1 MSKNKKL
8 IAGIAAL
15 AAVVVI
21 VIAVCMANRHV
32 HSLTEV
38 PETKATCTAN
48 GTKAYYKCNGCEA
61 IFADAEGKHKIAAP
75 EEIAAGEHVFG
86 NWEIATE
93 PTFKTTGT
101 ISASCTICGEKKT
114 AELPVVSGKNGYT
127 NVSFGPVSAW
137 TYPVDGNILDI
148 RVETAMEL
156 SAFTV
161 EGTDPFVVCSNGS
174 VTDAGTGVQKHS
186 NKYGTFYEHSKG
198 ATFTTKITVSE
209 ATEAALTIRVS
220 STDGVSF
227 EHAQA
232 VTAVTLNGG
241 TEGVQIQDGTFT
253 AAGWYTKDA
262 AEITI
267 AVLSL
272 QAGENIVSFT
282 MGTETPKDLNI
293 AGIEFLAE
301 LPISIVSNHSVVTDA
316 ATEATCVEPGYTE
329 GSHCEVCNEVM
340 EERKEIAALGHKW
353 NGSVCEVCG
362 VVKEDDAAAENVYV
376 FRVADNDPF
385 EEGKGSV
392 TDGGK
397 GVGKNTNK
405 YGTFYEHSKGATFTT
420 EVTVAQDTEAAFA
433 ILVSSTNGVSF
444 EYAQAV
450 TQVLLNGASDGVV
463 IAEGTETSAGWST
476 EDAVAIRIA
485 TLSLKAGK
493 NEISFTM
500 GTETKKD
507 LNISAIE
514 FISLIPVELN

>member
-8 IAGIAAL
+8 VAGIAVL
-15 AAVVVI
+15 FAAAVI
-21 VIAVCMANRHV
+21 VILVGNANRHV
-32 HSLTEV
+32 HNLTEV
-38 PETKATCTAN
+38 TEIKATCTEN
-48 GTKAYYKCNGCEA
+48 GTKAYYKCDGCNA
-61 IFADAEGKHKIAAP
+61 IFADQDGKNKIEAP
-75 EEIAAGEHVFG
+75 EEIAAGEHSFG
-86 NWEIATE
+86 DWEIAVE

-101 ISASCTICGEKKT
+101 ISTTCTVCGEKKT
-114 AELPVVSGKNGYT
+114 EELPTVSGKNGYK

-137 TYPVDGNILDI
+137 TYTVDGKDLDI
-148 RVETAMEL
+148 RVETEMEL

-161 EGTDPFVVCSNGS
+161 EGVDPFSVCSNGS
-174 VTDAGTGVQKHS
+174 VTDAGTGVQKHN

-198 ATFTTKITVSE
+198 ATFTAKITVSE

-241 TEGVQIQDGTFT
+241 TEGVQVKEGTFT

-272 QAGENIVSFT
+272 QAGENEVSFT
-282 MGTETPKDLNI
+282 MGTETAKDLNI
-293 AGIEFLAE
+293 AGIEFLSE
-301 LPISIVSNHSVVTDA
+301 LPINIVSNHTVVTDA
-316 ATEATCVEPGYTE
+316 AVEATCLEPGYTE
-329 GSHCEVCNEVM
+329 GSHCELCNEVIK
-340 EERKEIAALGHKW
+340 ESEEIAPLGHKW

-362 VVKEDDAAAENVYV
+362 AVQEETAEKVYT
-376 FRVADNDPF
+376 FKVADNDPF

-392 TDGGK
+392 TDGGN
-397 GVGKNTNK
+397 GTGKNTNK

-420 EVTVAQDTEAAFA
+420 TITVTEDTEAAFA

-463 IAEGTETSAGWST
+463 IAEGTGTSAGWST
-476 EDAVAIRIA
+476 EDAIAINIA

-493 NEISFTM
+493 NEVSFTM

-507 LNISAIE
+507 LNIAAIE